1 MEKSNFE
8 CLTLDNVE
16 LMYYAIN
23 KRHINKSFVE
33 LIRLIKVVLW
43 LLLITGLVI
52 STIAGLYQLLHE

>member
-33 LIRLIKVVLW
+33 LIRLIKVQERCPLDV
-43 LLLITGLVI
+43 TNYG
-52 STIAGLYQLLHE
+52 SGD